1 MRKSKIL
8 LVALVLMAVAAA
20 VLAKDQL
27 NRDII
32 LLKNGQII
40 PVDRVWESGAD
51 LFYENDKEIRF
62 VSFADIQSIQ
72 KQSLSIWLR
81 MTGDRAAAL
90 ATKAVKALDPLAKDG
105 IELTRRLGPL
115 QWLLIAAVAF
125 PAGLVGALRW
135 VRIRSKKKSAVR
147 PTLPAKEA
155 CQAMP
160 NRADVIRFFLGLY
173 RRQLG
178 LGPEV
183 PADFTQLPSP
193 PAGSNQIYELRVKSG
208 GEWIKRRMT
217 LGPLGE
223 DSGSKSKCYYVIFD
237 QHLVVKIPPKAI
249 TNFEDYVASIKKERH
264 IVERL
269 SPKECIVPGISSILS
284 QIHRLTLPSG
294 SLPDVIEEKYI
305 AWLRKTPAHQEHIKI
320 NGTFVFFMDL
330 SRYYFLSHII
340 DSLHDLSEPIRAEIN
355 STGDLIPYPAK
366 FKERYGEQN
375 ESVGFEI
382 RDLYHQCEAEVRHLL
397 KNSGKSATVTPY
409 RIQVWFL
416 NYLEKKDIGESE
428 AAISGRIAE
437 EVTAV
442 FGRWFEKYRTTVD
455 AYLAAIR
462 TFAARLSLDQNRQI
476 ISGVITNLLDLLA
489 WLSEKKV
496 AMRDLKPDNL
506 LVAGDPHNYPAFL
519 RSASDYALGFIDVET
534 AVYLDASDG
543 ARLKQPLLGGTPYY
557 ATPSHLFPNPVLQAC
572 FPDLAWVLRFQDWHA
587 VLVMVFKA
595 VTGELIFDRTAT
607 LFGDTKNRV
616 ADAMRQR
623 GPLDTVMEDVSRRF
637 WRSAATEFRAKMKA
651 RESALRSVEVD
662 IPKSVRTLF
671 VHVLQHDIESIQGS
685 MRQLVEAQRYF
696 RSPESRDHLLKSSHG
711 RICQI
716 LKALHNKKQ
725 LEPPA
730 SDALLATERFLH
742 HLSMLKALGERKS
755 QIISTLESTAVPRL
769 NVHELLLLMFNS
781 VLKAMCR
788 ERWYPLAEESPSKK
802 LPSNDELS
810 LATTI

>member
-1 MRKSKIL
+1 
-8 LVALVLMAVAAA
+8 
-20 VLAKDQL
+20 
-27 NRDII
+27 
-32 LLKNGQII
+32 
-40 PVDRVWESGAD
+40 
-51 LFYENDKEIRF
+51 
-62 VSFADIQSIQ
+62 
-72 KQSLSIWLR
+72 
-81 MTGDRAAAL
+81 
-90 ATKAVKALDPLAKDG
+90 
-105 IELTRRLGPL
+105 
-115 QWLLIAAVAF
+115 
-125 PAGLVGALRW
+125 
-135 VRIRSKKKSAVR
+135 
-147 PTLPAKEA
+147 
-155 CQAMP
+155 
-160 NRADVIRFFLGLY
+160 
-173 RRQLG
+173 
-178 LGPEV
+178 
-183 PADFTQLPSP
+183 
-193 PAGSNQIYELRVKSG
+193 
-208 GEWIKRRMT
+208 
-217 LGPLGE
+217 
-223 DSGSKSKCYYVIFD
+223 VIFD
-237 QHLVVKIPPKAI
+237 QHLVVKIPPKPI

-269 SPKECIVPGISSILS
+269 SPKECIVPGISPILS

-294 SLPDVIEEKYI
+294 SPPDVIEEKYI
-305 AWLRKTPAHQEHIKI
+305 AWLRKTPDHQEHLKI

-397 KNSGKSATVTPY
+397 KNSGKSASVTPY

-416 NYLEKKDIGESE
+416 NYLEKKDIGESD

-519 RSASDYALGFIDVET
+519 RSASDYSLGFIDVET
-534 AVYLDASDG
+534 AVHLDASDG
-543 ARLKQPLLGGTPYY
+543 ARMKQPLLGGTPYY
-557 ATPSHLFPNPVLQAC
+557 ATPSHLFPNSVLQAC
-572 FPDLAWVLRFQDWHA
+572 FPDLAWVLSFQDWHA

-595 VTGELIFDRTAT
+595 VTGELLFDRTAT

-623 GPLDTVMEDVSRRF
+623 APLDALMEDVSRRF
-637 WRSAATEFRAKMKA
+637 WRSAANEFRAKMKA
-651 RESALRSVEVD
+651 RESALRSVDVV
-662 IPKSVRTLF
+662 IPKTARALF
-671 VHVLQHDIESIQGS
+671 VHVLHHDIESIQGS
-685 MRQLVEAQRYF
+685 MRQLVAAQRYF
-696 RSPESRDHLLKSSHG
+696 SSAESREHLLKSSHR

-730 SDALLATERFLH
+730 SHALLATERFLH
-742 HLSMLKALGERKS
+742 HLSMLKALMERKS
-755 QIISTLESTAVPRL
+755 QIITALESTAMPEM
-769 NVHELLLLMFNS
+769 NAHEVLLLMFNS

-788 ERWYPLAEESPSKK
+788 ERWHPLTEEPPSEK